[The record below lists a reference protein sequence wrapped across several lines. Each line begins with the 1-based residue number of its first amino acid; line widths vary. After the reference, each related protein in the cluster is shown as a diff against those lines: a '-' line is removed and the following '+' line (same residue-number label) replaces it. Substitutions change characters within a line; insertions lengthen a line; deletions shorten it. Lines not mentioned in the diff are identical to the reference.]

1 MRLLR
6 VTFLRSSLVLRGYYG
21 TNRNSVRLQRP
32 CAVPIARHYFEFAP
46 KERVATMS
54 IVEWDPLSSHEAE
67 PAPTPPRAASR
78 DGKRPLH
85 RLGEVRRQ
93 QGVSPRNMAR
103 RLNCD
108 LATVRELED
117 ESTDL
122 PLSMIYRWQQILEVP
137 LEELL
142 VDSNAPLS
150 PPVLERARMVKVM
163 KTVAAISEKAD
174 TPALKRLLQMLCE
187 QLLEIMPELTDVAPW
202 HTVGQRRTLD
212 EYGRAVERQMPDDMF
227 RKSRR

>member
-1 MRLLR
+1 
-6 VTFLRSSLVLRGYYG
+6 
-21 TNRNSVRLQRP
+21 
-32 CAVPIARHYFEFAP
+32 
-46 KERVATMS
+46 MS
-54 IVEWDPLSSHEAE
+54 IVEWDPISSQDATE
-67 PAPTPPRAASR
+67 PARAPRSAARNDS
-78 DGKRPLH
+78 KPLH
-85 RLGEVRRQ
+85 RLAEVRRQ

-103 RLNCD
+103 RLHCD
-108 LATVRELED
+108 IAKVREQEE
-117 ESTDL
+117 ESADL
-122 PLSMIYRWQQILEVP
+122 PLSVIYEWQRILEVP
-137 LEELL
+137 IAELL
-142 VDSNAPLS
+142 VDSDSPLS

-163 KTVAAISEKAD
+163 KTVAAICEKAE

>member
-1 MRLLR
+1 L
-6 VTFLRSSLVLRGYYG
+6 
-21 TNRNSVRLQRP
+21 
-32 CAVPIARHYFEFAP
+32 
-46 KERVATMS
+46 
-54 IVEWDPLSSHEAE
+54 E
-67 PAPTPPRAASR
+67 PHPTPARN
-78 DGKRPLH
+78 GQKPLH

-108 LATVRELED
+108 LAAIRKQED
-117 ESTDL
+117 ETADL
-122 PLSMIYRWQQILEVP
+122 PLSLLYQWQRILEVP
-137 LEELL
+137 IAELL
-142 VDSNAPLS
+142 VDSDAPLS

-163 KTVAAISEKAD
+163 KTVAAISEKAE

-187 QLLEIMPELTDVAPW
+187 QLLEIMPELSDVAPW